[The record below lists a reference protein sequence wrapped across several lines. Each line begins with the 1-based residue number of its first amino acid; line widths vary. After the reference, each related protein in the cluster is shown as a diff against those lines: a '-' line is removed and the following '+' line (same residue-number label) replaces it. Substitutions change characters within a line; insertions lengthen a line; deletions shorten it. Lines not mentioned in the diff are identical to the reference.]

1 MTNASLHRHGTRTA
15 GATDSVK
22 HEVGS
27 APCLKHRIS
36 GQTHA
41 AIWGGW
47 ERGDGEAAAAAAGG
61 SGSAGRGGHG
71 RRDQERPGRTGLR
84 AERPQTPQ
92 TPISA
97 PGSLR
102 RQPGHPRPHTPDPAA
117 PCPARSLRCPLPGHS
132 PSLESRLDM
141 HQAKKR
147 MAQMKPSCCSSI
159 SRLLRTFLSTGSAV
173 FGGASGGSMRA
184 RGGRRGAGGAQR
196 GSGLPAA
203 RGRLHGGRRRW
214 GEAAARRLGEAGSGR
229 WRREGGRRRRL
240 RREAAARRR
249 PQGPGRAPRP
259 ARPAAAGGGGSGAA
273 AAPLPAPGGGGIQAA
288 PARPDGSEVSPLLP
302 SEKERSGQRAPGPSA
317 PARPS
322 PPRLSPATFRVLP
335 GRPWQ
340 RASPRG

>member
-47 ERGDGEAAAAAAGG
+47 ERGDGEAAAAAVGG

-84 AERPQTPQ
+84 AEPPQTP
-92 TPISA
+92 PDPNISPRLPPEAAGAPPAANSRPRRPLPCAEPPVPAAGPLTQPGEQAGHA
-97 PGSLR
+97 PGEEEDGADEAQLLQQHLPPPANFPQHGQRRLR
-102 RQPGHPRPHTPDPAA
+102 RGER
-117 PCPARSLRCPLPGHS
+117 
-132 PSLESRLDM
+132 RL
-141 HQAKKR
+141 HA
-147 MAQMKPSCCSSI
+147 
-159 SRLLRTFLSTGSAV
+159 
-173 FGGASGGSMRA
+173 
-184 RGGRRGAGGAQR
+184 
-196 GSGLPAA
+196 GSGRAA
-203 RGRLHGGRRRW
+203 RGRRGRAGLRAAGGPRAAPWR
-214 GEAAARRLGEAGSGR
+214 AAAMGRSRCPAPRRGR
-229 WRREGGRRRRL
+229 ERQVAKGGRRRRL

-302 SEKERSGQRAPGPSA
+302 SENERSGQRAPGPSA

-340 RASPRG
+340 RASPGG